1 MKNQISHYLDL
12 NLKFHL
18 CFPKTYANY
27 YEENSL
33 EDNFREKGLA
43 EPILKRRFVLE
54 RSAH

>member
-27 YEENSL
+27 YEEHSL

-43 EPILKRRFVLE
+43 EPILKRRFILE